1 MFGKTIFVTIFLWR
15 INCAWNA
22 VTDKEI
28 HHIFDTTIKQF
39 VRQFAQM
46 EPVSSSSSNSSIASD
61 QSDQQQQQQLMNLS
75 FINAAHILR
84 EIEEAVA
91 NKFMKKCTAG
101 HQNDD
106 EIL

>member
-1 MFGKTIFVTIFLWR
+1 MYDKAIFVAIFLCR
-15 INCAWNA
+15 INGAWNA

-28 HHIFDTTIKQF
+28 HHIFETTIKQF
-39 VRQFAQM
+39 VWQFAQM
-46 EPVSSSSSNSSIASD
+46 EFTSSSSNNGASD
-61 QSDQQQQQQLMNLS
+61 QSDQQQQPQQLMNLS

-91 NKFMKKCTAG
+91 KKFMAKCTPG
-101 HQNDD
+101 HQNND